1 MLEIWRP
8 IDRAP
13 DYRGNISGFKS
24 GIFHKDPNGLQ
35 DHYVRVR
42 NLLFRL
48 FALRYFALLLK
59 IALREWIARSL
70 KKSDHERFALIAL
83 YKRVLTVNHSLAK
96 NRSQKTSN
104 SLKISH
110 CFLHVFVSFFYC
122 FSLFYAQEWIAP
134 IVFFCK
140 KRREPFALGKD
151 WIAISQIPNI
161 GKNLNFSGK
170 RETPQ
175 RQKQVRWGILYMTKN
190 FTIIKNTK
198 CWTFLM

>member
-70 KKSDHERFALIAL
+70 KKSDHEQIALIAL
-83 YKRVLTVNHSLAK
+83 YKRVLTVNRSLAK

-104 SLKISH
+104 SLKKSH
-110 CFLHVFVSFFYC
+110 CFHHVFESFFTAFPY
-122 FSLFYAQEWIAP
+122 FMPKSESLPLFSFVKSDESHSLFRKFPTLVKI
-134 IVFFCK
+134 
-140 KRREPFALGKD
+140 
-151 WIAISQIPNI
+151 
-161 GKNLNFSGK
+161 
-170 RETPQ
+170 
-175 RQKQVRWGILYMTKN
+175 
-190 FTIIKNTK
+190 
-198 CWTFLM
+198 